1 MGGIRR
7 RHSPAFKG
15 KVALEA
21 LKQVKTTAQLTG
33 EYGVHPNQITQWK
46 KKLKE
51 GIPGIFSITKTRKQ
65 KETEEI
71 QSELYQKIGRLQV
84 ELDWLKKK
92 SEQL

>member
-7 RHSPAFKG
+7 RHTAGFKA

-21 LKQVKTTAQLTG
+21 LKQTKTTARLSS
-33 EYGVHPNQITQWK
+33 EYGVHPNLISQWK

-51 GIPGIFSITKTRKQ
+51 GIPEIFANKRNK
-65 KETEEI
+65 KEKDEEELRA
-71 QSELYQKIGRLQV
+71 ELYRQIGQLKV